1 MDELQPLP
9 ARIAEKVSAGL
20 GLHRWIDLVLHL
32 PARYQDEA
40 TLSTLDDL
48 VDNTRA
54 SLVGTLGNCVLK
66 EKPRRQLTVQL
77 EVDGGSIQL
86 RWLHFYPSQQA
97 RLSNGG
103 FVKVTGVTR
112 RIRGGWE
119 IIHPKL
125 IFNPNPDEWI
135 GVIAS
140 AGPAATSRQPEPRPH
155 AVETDARATP
165 ETAPEALPGTAF
177 AAARLTP
184 VYPATAGVRQT
195 DFARWVRQ
203 APPACLDDLIPESLY
218 NQIPLPR
225 WKDSL
230 LTLHGDATP
239 DTADALNNRTHPAWQ
254 RIQLDE
260 LLAQQIALKR
270 ARLARHQQAAVRM
283 PAAPGPRFT
292 ALLCALPFTLTN
304 GQREALDEIVA
315 DLAGARPMQ
324 RLLQGDVGSGKTVI
338 AALACA
344 HAADA
349 GYQSAFMAPTEILA
363 EQHRVKLSALFAQAG
378 LRCAGLQ
385 GSTPK
390 REKEK
395 TLSEVEQG
403 QIDILI
409 GTHALIEDTV
419 RFRQLGLAVIDEQ
432 HRFGVGQRLALLGR
446 GGPDAMHTPHQLMMS
461 ATPIPRTL
469 AQTYLADLDVSSL
482 TEKPPGRQPI
492 LTKLISQKRREA
504 LYRSL
509 QVELAAGK
517 QVYWVCPLIEESEV
531 LELQAAE
538 QTYQELCEALPGASI
553 ALVHG
558 RLAPAEKSAVMDR
571 FSRNEVQLL
580 VSTTVI
586 EVGVDVPNASLMVIE
601 HAERFGLAQLHQ
613 LRGRVGRGQEA
624 SVCILLFGDPLSW
637 TGKQRL
643 TAMRDSNDGFK
654 LAEKD
659 LELRGPGE
667 LLGKR
672 QSGVPLLRYTD
683 PLQQKDLVKLSRV
696 LAGQIDVEHAEW
708 ADRLVRRWFGDT
720 AWWLS

>member
-1 MDELQPLP
+1 MEELQSLP
-9 ARIAEKVSAGL
+9 ARIADKVSSGL
-20 GLHRWIDLVLHL
+20 GLKRWIDLVLHL

-40 TLSTLDDL
+40 TLSTMADL

-54 SLVGTLGNCVLK
+54 SLVGTLGECTLK
-66 EKPRRQLTVQL
+66 DRPRRQLLAQL
-77 EVDGGSIQL
+77 EVDGGCIQL
-86 RWLHFYPSQQA
+86 RWLHFYPGLQA
-97 RLSNGG
+97 RLTEGG
-103 FVKVTGVTR
+103 FIKVTGVTR
-112 RIRGGWE
+112 RTRGGWE
-119 IIHPKL
+119 IIHPKMV
-125 IFNPNPDEWI
+125 FSPDANDMI
-135 GVIAS
+135 GAI
-140 AGPAATSRQPEPRPH
+140 TS
-155 AVETDARATP
+155 ATP
-165 ETAPEALPGTAF
+165 SLIDATETNATENDAPNTAG
-177 AAARLTP
+177 AGRLTP

-195 DFARWVRQ
+195 DFARWVKQ
-203 APPACLDDLIPESLY
+203 APTDCLQDLLPDDWYSQL
-218 NQIPLPR
+218 PLPR

-239 DTADALNNRTHPAWQ
+239 DTADALNDRTHPAWQ
-254 RIQLDE
+254 RIQFDE

-270 ARLARHQQAAVRM
+270 ARVNRTQQTA
-283 PAAPGPRFT
+283 PAMSERPGPRAQ
-292 ALLCALPFTLTN
+292 ALLKALPFTLTA
-304 GQREALDEIVA
+304 GQQSALQEIAA
-315 DLAGARPMQ
+315 DMSQTRPMQ

-363 EQHRVKLSALFAQAG
+363 QQHRLKLAPLFEKAG
-378 LRCAGLQ
+378 LRCGGLL

-390 REKEK
+390 REKER
-395 TLSEVEQG
+395 TLTALAAGE
-403 QIDILI
+403 IDIII

-419 RFRQLGLAVIDEQ
+419 QFRRLGLAVIDEQ
-432 HRFGVGQRLALLGR
+432 HRFGVAQRLALLKV
-446 GGPDAMHTPHQLMMS
+446 DADHAETVAHQLMMS

-517 QVYWVCPLIEESEV
+517 QVYWVCPLIEESEA
-531 LELQAAE
+531 LQLQAAE
-538 QTYQELCEALPGASI
+538 QTFAELCDAMPGARI

-558 RLAPAEKSAVMDR
+558 RLSAAEKTDVMDR

-613 LRGRVGRGQEA
+613 LRGRVGRGSEA

-643 TAMRDSNDGFK
+643 VAMRDSNDGFK

-672 QSGVPLLRYTD
+672 QSGVPMLRYTD
-683 PLQQKDLVKLSRV
+683 PLVHKDLVKLSRHFASMV
-696 LAGQIDVEHAEW
+696 NIEKDAW
-708 ADRLVRRWFGDT
+708 TDRLVRRWFGDT